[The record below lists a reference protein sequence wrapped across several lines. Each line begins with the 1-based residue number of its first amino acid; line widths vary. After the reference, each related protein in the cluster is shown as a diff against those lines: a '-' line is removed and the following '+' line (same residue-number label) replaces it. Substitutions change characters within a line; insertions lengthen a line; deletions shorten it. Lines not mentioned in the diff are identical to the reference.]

1 MGKNL
6 FLILIVISVLSI
18 LANSCSPDTFV
29 LNKYEGDNVI
39 YVRMLNGIGKT
50 EKINE
55 NSLEIKPDAIVSLKF
70 IEETQFI
77 DEFNLTLKSGNG
89 VSLYLYTT
97 EAEFGEQK
105 NIEVNLT
112 TAGYKIIKNEEMIAG
127 SDSIKL
133 ELNKNYRIKIQQ
145 EGNLL
150 KFSVNCAD
158 IIIQVS
164 KYVSNE
170 YLIFQTGRTSEIQID
185 GITKQEN

>member
-1 MGKNL
+1 M
-6 FLILIVISVLSI
+6 

-29 LNKYEGDNVI
+29 LNKYEGDNLT
-39 YVRMLNGIGKT
+39 YVRMLNGIEKAK
-50 EKINE
+50 KINE

-77 DEFNLTLKSGNG
+77 NKFNLTLKSGNG

-105 NIEVNLT
+105 NIKVNLT
-112 TAGYKIIKNEEMIAG
+112 REGYKIIKNEEIIAG

-133 ELNKNYRIKIQQ
+133 ELNKSYRIKIQK

-150 KFSVNCAD
+150 KFSVDCAD
-158 IIIQVS
+158 ITIQVS
-164 KYVSNE
+164 NYVADE
-170 YLIFQTGRTSEIQID
+170 YLIFQTDRTSEIQID